1 MATNKANPYT
11 YFGMTVSVCPTCRKT
26 LPASM
31 LEKDN
36 KVYMSKTCPEHG
48 RFKSLIASDAA
59 WYHAAQTKTSPSLM
73 LKKHNTETVH
83 GCPQDCGACPEHEQN
98 NSVPIIEITNVC
110 NLDCPICFA
119 DNHHDY
125 YMSDEE
131 MERCLDILEASGTDV
146 DILVLTG
153 GEPTAHPRL
162 IELIEM
168 AYRRRFIPRVAVA
181 TNAIMIAKKEEMARR
196 LAEVHAY
203 VMFQLDSRDPEKNK
217 VLRGAEMIEYRER
230 ALSHLEKHKVQTNI
244 LMTVIAGLNDDEIGS
259 LFQYSL
265 EKPFICGFEVQTM
278 AYTGSGGR
286 KMPCR
291 PSSMSPERTGRARPA
306 HFSAPR
312 SRHPGA
318 ACTCSPA
325 RTSAIQ

>member
-1 MATNKANPYT
+1 KQY
-11 YFGMTVSVCPTCRKT
+11 
-26 LPASM
+26 
-31 LEKDN
+31 
-36 KVYMSKTCPEHG
+36 
-48 RFKSLIASDAA
+48 
-59 WYHAAQTKTSPSLM
+59 QTKTSA
-73 LKKHNTETVH
+73 
-83 GCPQDCGACPEHEQN
+83 GCPHDCGVCPEHEQN
-98 NSVPIIEITNVC
+98 NSVPVIEITNVC

-125 YMSDEE
+125 MMSVEE
-131 MERCLDILEASGTDV
+131 FERCLDILEASGTDV

-286 KMPCR
+286 KMKFDPMNR
-291 PSSMSPERTGRARPA
+291 VTGTDLIHALERQSGGVVR
-306 HFSAPR
+306 
-312 SRHPGA
+312 
-318 ACTCSPA
+318 
-325 RTSAIQ
+325 